1 MILGVGLDLADIARI
16 ERAIEKP
23 HFLERIYSE
32 EERARIAQKG
42 AQTAAGYFAA
52 KEAVAKALGTGL
64 RGFGMWDICI
74 HNDDLGKPVAILKNG
89 ALVGFKP
96 HPCVPVGSRVIGKSA
111 QIICGG
117 DERCCKLC
125 EYLSIRDVDV
135 TFVFAHGSF
144 SHSDS
149 LGDLKLP
156 QVKLLSAESDAFA
169 NRHSVFLS

>member
-23 HFLERIYSE
+23 YFLERIYSE

-74 HNDDLGKPVAILKNG
+74 HNDDLGKPEAILKNG
-89 ALVGFKP
+89 ALARLNELGGGKITVSITHSQGFAAA
-96 HPCVPVGSRVIGKSA
+96 VAI
-111 QIICGG
+111 
-117 DERCCKLC
+117 
-125 EYLSIRDVDV
+125 LSTD
-135 TFVFAHGSF
+135 
-144 SHSDS
+144 
-149 LGDLKLP
+149 
-156 QVKLLSAESDAFA
+156 
-169 NRHSVFLS
+169 